1 MLKNLKDVLEKDKTR
16 FSNEEL
22 TWQQSF
28 KIKPVYWFYF
38 ILLISFFIVALIG
51 LFIPGNKTQMLVI
64 LVIWG
69 MILILTITVCFYF
82 FMGSER
88 AKEQLIKNLE
98 QEKKKKILSC
108 IEQRD
113 FSRLLLENYE
123 IAQALFQLAAKEKLI
138 NFNSNQELKMTFID
152 VGENGSW
159 CAYNEENLLE
169 FFGIKEEE

>member
-1 MLKNLKDVLEKDKTR
+1 MLKNLKDVLERDKTR

-28 KIKPVYWFYF
+28 KIRPAYWFCYMF
-38 ILLISFFIVALIG
+38 LISFFIIALIG
-51 LFIPGNKTQMLVI
+51 FLIQGNKTQMLVI

-69 MILILTITVCFYF
+69 MIMILTCVVCSYF
-82 FMGSER
+82 IGGGAK

-98 QEKKKKILSC
+98 QEKRKKILSC

-113 FSRLLLENYE
+113 FSKLLLENYE